1 MWGNFIEV
9 VQPYWQPLLPVPLW
23 VEHAGLAFVII
34 CLAML
39 FRRSL
44 LCRLA
49 VAVTL
54 LVSGGMLLGLVPP
67 PSMAGLVSAEMASGA
82 GLAKFKSLVMS
93 QMGGQRQ
100 FAEIALLSLG
110 SAWILDELRAVIVR
124 RRATVKA

>member
-1 MWGNFIEV
+1 LI
-9 VQPYWQPLLPVPLW
+9 QPFLPPILPLPLW

-44 LCRLA
+44 MCRLVLA
-49 VAVTL
+49 VAL
-54 LVSGGMLLGLVPP
+54 LVSGAMLLGLVPP
-67 PSMAGLVSAEMASGA
+67 PSMTGLLSAEMASVA
-82 GLAKFKSLVMS
+82 GVASLKSFVMS
-93 QMGGQRQ
+93 QMAGQRQ

-124 RRATVKA
+124 RRAAA